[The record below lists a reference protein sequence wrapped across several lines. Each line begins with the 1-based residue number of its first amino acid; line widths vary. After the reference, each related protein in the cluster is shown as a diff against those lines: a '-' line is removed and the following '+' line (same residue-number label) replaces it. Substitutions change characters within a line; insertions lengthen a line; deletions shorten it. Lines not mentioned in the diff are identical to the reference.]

1 MWHVAFS
8 HNFCL
13 LFWLTQ
19 CCTDSQW
26 GLWVSHFARA
36 RAHTHTHTHTHTHR
50 EREST
55 EAVSCCSCHLPL
67 LYIGLECG
75 LTNNVKLADK
85 FFLQSQSIAPQDP
98 FVMHEMGVI
107 CFQNH
112 ELVYLAL
119 CYFDHFEVSAANW
132 FVKTRWDWSTGG
144 LITARLKD
152 LGVRRKTSHFVHWQS
167 YIS

>member
-1 MWHVAFS
+1 MHI
-8 HNFCL
+8 HC
-13 LFWLTQ
+13 
-19 CCTDSQW
+19 
-26 GLWVSHFARA
+26 
-36 RAHTHTHTHTHTHR
+36 
-50 EREST
+50 T

-132 FVKTRWDWSTGG
+132 FMY
-144 LITARLKD
+144 
-152 LGVRRKTSHFVHWQS
+152 S
-167 YIS
+167 YCMFMYGYPGS

>member
-1 MWHVAFS
+1 VRLVNVS
-8 HNFCL
+8 FC
-13 LFWLTQ
+13 TR
-19 CCTDSQW
+19 C
-26 GLWVSHFARA
+26 A
-36 RAHTHTHTHTHTHR
+36 
-50 EREST
+50 

-112 ELVYLAL
+112 EWVCLAFR
-119 CYFDHFEVSAANW
+119 YFDHFEVSAVNR
-132 FVKTRWDWSTGG
+132 FTKTRWSWSTGVV
-144 LITARLKD
+144 ITALVKD
-152 LGVRRKTSHFVHWQS
+152 LSAWRETCHVVHWKS
-167 YIS
+167 YVNYPRIEPGPLEWKLAANCLSSGTVWYTCSYCVINLVPVVTVS